1 MFVTAESAPYAQVGG
16 LGEVSYAL
24 PQALFNN
31 DVEVRRVMPLYKEYK
46 GRTRYIKDFPVPTE
60 DGKIESCIVKT

>member
-1 MFVTAESAPYAQVGG
+1 MLKGDFLKKKLKILFVTAESAPYAQVGG

-31 DVEVRRVMPLYKEYK
+31 DVEVRRVMPLHKKYK
-46 GRTRYIKDFPVPTE
+46 GRTRYLKDFP
-60 DGKIESCIVKT
+60 S